1 MRLATVC
8 YLLLAALV
16 VTRSGVAAAQDIAAG
31 EKAFNVCRACHQ
43 IGDRAMNSIGPVLTG
58 VVGRKAGSFSGYNY
72 SEANKSSGITWDE
85 ATLADYLKNPQTK
98 VPGTKM
104 MFPGLKKEQDID
116 NVIAFLKQHGVA
128 AATVAGEK

>member
-8 YLLLAALV
+8 YLLLAALA
-16 VTRSGVAAAQDIAAG
+16 VTRCGVAAAQDIAAG
-31 EKAFNVCRACHQ
+31 EKTFNVCRACHQ

-58 VVGRKAGSFSGYNY
+58 VVGRKAGSFPGYNY

-85 ATLADYLKNPQTK
+85 ATLTDYLKNPQAK

-128 AATVAGEK
+128 AP

>member
-8 YLLLAALV
+8 YLLLAALA
-16 VTRSGVAAAQDIAAG
+16 VTRGGVAAAQDIAAG
-31 EKAFNVCRACHQ
+31 EKTFNVCRACHQ

-58 VVGRKAGSFSGYNY
+58 VVGRKAGSFPGYNY
-72 SEANKSSGITWDE
+72 SDANKNSGITWDE
-85 ATLADYLKNPQTK
+85 ATLADYLKNPQAK

-116 NVIAFLKQHGVA
+116 NVIAFLRQHGVA
-128 AATVAGEK
+128 AP